1 MRIQHRIIVA
11 AAAAVLTQTPAAAQ
25 IRGRTGA
32 GESSRSRTSS
42 TAVATSD
49 ADTRSLLGLA
59 LGVSGTDR
67 YTLGL
72 LVTDVVRGSSAAA
85 AGIDEGSRVAE
96 LNGIDLRL
104 SQSDVGDRDVADAIQ
119 RRLAR
124 SLRTVQPGA
133 TVRARF
139 YEGSRLRA
147 VSLRAAGSPTV
158 AQSAKE
164 SGMVV
169 GVFTDK
175 APPPASLAEI
185 MKTISLLQGQLKRL
199 SESDSASGMNEA
211 LVAAER
217 DMGGVRQRLSDAEA
231 VQRRRAVSTRGQSDE
246 AQGETVAG
254 LRLAPVT
261 DDLAAYFGEGSQN
274 GLLVVEADAS
284 WAPVRAGD
292 IILRVDDMAVNRERL
307 RDAHDSRDPTRV
319 SLLRRFRQVT
329 VTLHERE

>member
-32 GESSRSRTSS
+32 GESSRSSRTSS

-67 YTLGL
+67 DTLGL
-72 LVTDVVRGSSAAA
+72 LVTDVVRGSTAAA
-85 AGIDEGSRVAE
+85 AGIDEGTRVAE

-104 SQSDVGDRDVADAIQ
+104 SPGDVGDRDVADAVQ

-124 SLRTVQPGA
+124 SLRAVQPGA

-147 VSLRAAGSPTV
+147 VSLRASGSSTV
-158 AQSAKE
+158 AQSGTDKIAGAF
-164 SGMVV
+164 S
-169 GVFTDK
+169 DK

-185 MKTISLLQGQLKRL
+185 MKTMSLLQGQLKRL

-231 VQRRRAVSTRGQSDE
+231 VQRRRAISTRGQSDE

-292 IILRVDDMAVNRERL
+292 IILRVDDMAVSRERL

>member
-1 MRIQHRIIVA
+1 MRIQHRIIVV

-25 IRGRTGA
+25 IRGRTS
-32 GESSRSRTSS
+32 GESGRSSRTPGV
-42 TAVATSD
+42 TVATND

-67 YTLGL
+67 DTLGL
-72 LVTDVVRGSSAAA
+72 LVTEVVRGSSAAA
-85 AGIDEGSRVAE
+85 AGIDEGTRVAE

-104 SQSDVGDRDVADAIQ
+104 SPGDVGDRDVADAVQ

-124 SLRTVQPGA
+124 SLRAVQPGA

-147 VSLRAAGSPTV
+147 VSLRASGSSTV
-158 AQSAKE
+158 AQS
-164 SGMVV
+164 G
-169 GVFTDK
+169 TDK
-175 APPPASLAEI
+175 IAGAFSDKTPPPATLAEI
-185 MKTISLLQGQLKRL
+185 TKTMSLLQGQLKRL
-199 SESDSASGMNEA
+199 AESDSASGMNEA
-211 LVAAER
+211 LTTAER
-217 DMGGVRQRLSDAEA
+217 DLGVLRQRLNEADAA
-231 VQRRRAVSTRGQSDE
+231 QRRRAMSTRGQNDDT
-246 AQGETVAG
+246 QGDAVAG

-284 WAPVRAGD
+284 WAPIHAGD
-292 IILRVDDMAVNRERL
+292 IILRVDDMAVSRERL
-307 RDAHDSRDPTRV
+307 RDAHESRDPTRV